1 VTNAYIVTGTLTD
14 EKTVH
19 LDEPLP
25 VSAGRVRVIVEQS
38 PAPRQKQSWQD
49 YFAGL
54 RSRQLA
60 RGHIPRSA
68 ADIEAQMRE
77 ERDSW
82 DD

>member
-1 VTNAYIVTGTLTD
+1 MTNAYIVTGTLTD

-25 VSAGRVRVIVEQS
+25 VSAGRVRVILESTPGV
-38 PAPRQKQSWQD
+38 RQKQSWAE

-54 RSRQLA
+54 RARQAA
-60 RGHIPRSA
+60 RGHVPRSA
-68 ADIEAQMRE
+68 AEIDAQMRE
-77 ERDSW
+77 ERASW